1 MQPKIIDA
9 DTGKELWTGA
19 DCANH
24 IGVSYAAWRNYSANH
39 HTPEHVAMILGRTRL
54 WLGTQ
59 TGQDLPINYANS
71 AIPLDLA

>member
-19 DCANH
+19 DCADH

-39 HTPEHVAMILGRTRL
+39 HTRL
-54 WLGTQ
+54 WLADEVHEWHATRPKSPAQ
-59 TGQDLPINYANS
+59 LRQ
-71 AIPLDLA
+71 